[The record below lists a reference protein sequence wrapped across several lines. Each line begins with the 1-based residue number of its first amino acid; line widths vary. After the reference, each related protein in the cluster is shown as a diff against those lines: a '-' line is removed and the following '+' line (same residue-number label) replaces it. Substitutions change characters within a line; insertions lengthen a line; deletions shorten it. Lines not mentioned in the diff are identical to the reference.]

1 MTLDLARW
9 QFALTSINHFLFV
22 PVTIGLAFLT
32 ALLQTSWHRSK
43 DPGYLRLTRFFGTL
57 LVINVAVG
65 VVTGLVQEFEFGMNW
80 SAYSRL
86 VGDIFGAPLAM
97 EGLAAF
103 FLESTFLGLWLFG
116 WGKLSR
122 RVHLLC
128 IWLVALGTVLSAAF
142 IMAANSWMQHPVGYV
157 INRRTGKP
165 QLNDIWAVLTNPVF
179 LWGYA
184 HVLLASL
191 VTGAAVMLAVSAWQL
206 RHHPAAEGKAPAAT
220 GQMAATP
227 AATMPAAASQTADSR
242 APAGQIPI
250 SHTAVFARS
259 AQLSLVVLV
268 PAIILAMFV
277 GSELG
282 VIEARYQPMKIAAAE
297 AQWTTCQPCSF
308 SLFQIGGGNN
318 DHAPTQIL
326 AIPHLLSLL
335 ATNSW
340 NGKVTGLSPLQSQ
353 YTRQFGPG
361 YYVPDV
367 FIQYWSMRI
376 MAYTAGLDVPAR
388 ALGAV
393 AAPPPDAGPLPV
405 VPHAGGLGGDP
416 ALPDEH
422 RGLAA
427 HRERTSAVDRPGHH
441 AHEERRVAVRR
452 AGQRHY
458 QPDGFRCGVSKPH
471 HRRRDADDPLR
482 AEGSRAGTRR
492 R

>member
-9 QFALTSINHFLFV
+9 QFALTSINHFFFV

-32 ALLQTSWHRSK
+32 ALLQTSWQRSK

-128 IWLVALGTVLSAAF
+128 IWLVALGTAASAAF

-157 INRRTGKP
+157 INHQTGKP
-165 QLNDIWAVLTNPVF
+165 ELNDIWAVLTNPVF
-179 LWGYA
+179 LWSYA

-206 RHHPAAEGKAPAAT
+206 RHRRAAEG
-220 GQMAATP
+220 GQPNA
-227 AATMPAAASQTADSR
+227 
-242 APAGQIPI
+242 
-250 SHTAVFARS
+250 FARS

-318 DHAPTQIL
+318 DHTPTQIL

-340 NGKVTGLSPLQSQ
+340 NGKVTGLTPLQSQ

-361 YYVPDV
+361 NYVPDV

-376 MAYTAGLDVPAR
+376 MAYTAGLEFL
-388 ALGAV
+388 LGLWGLWLIRRGKLASSRWFLTLAVWAVILPFLMNTAGWLLTESGRQPWIVQGLMLTRNAVSPSVGLASVITSLTVFV
-393 AAPPPDAGPLPV
+393 AAYLTLTIVDAALMIRYARKEAEPQPA
-405 VPHAGGLGGDP
+405 AGDGAD
-416 ALPDEH
+416 ALV
-422 RGLAA
+422 
-427 HRERTSAVDRPGHH
+427 T
-441 AHEERRVAVRR
+441 AVR
-452 AGQRHY
+452 Y
-458 QPDGFRCGVSKPH
+458 
-471 HRRRDADDPLR
+471 
-482 AEGSRAGTRR
+482 
-492 R
+492 